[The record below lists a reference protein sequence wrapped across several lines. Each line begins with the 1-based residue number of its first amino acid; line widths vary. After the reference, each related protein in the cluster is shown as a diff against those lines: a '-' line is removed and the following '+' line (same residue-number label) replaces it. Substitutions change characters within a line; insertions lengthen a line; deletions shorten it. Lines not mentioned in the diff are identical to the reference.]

1 MHLVTD
7 NTTMQQHPAERVA
20 GNSPRATALHGAVY
34 RFEYRGDNTVMAAA
48 GEAIEA
54 ITGYP
59 ASDFIENRVRTYQSV
74 IHPDDIEAVGDI
86 VAGALGRGDAYS
98 VEYRIFHADGSTR
111 WVQGHGRGIFDEQQ
125 SPIGLEGVIFDIT
138 DRRQSEERLAH
149 MALHDP
155 LTDLP
160 NRSLFQEHLR
170 VAVAHANR
178 TGSCGAVLFIDLDDF
193 KLINDTFGHAVGDEL
208 LVSVAER
215 LRGAI
220 RSDDVVARQGGDEF
234 LILMQGSDAGGDR
247 ESIEFAASTLAA
259 KLRAALAQP
268 FAVVGTELYV
278 TASVGASLFPVDGDS
293 TETLLKRADIA
304 LYAAKDAGRDGYQ
317 AYRRPDRDP
326 GQELALASRL
336 RQAERRGELVLHY
349 QPMVELET
357 SCIVGAEALI
367 RWQHPEEGLLP
378 PGRFLAVAER
388 TGLIRPI
395 SDWVLEQACVQ
406 VRRWCDQD
414 LDLYASVNLTPA
426 LWHPASMRRVLATIE
441 AHGLSPDRIM
451 IEVTEQSAMTQTT
464 DLKPVLAEL
473 RNRGLRL
480 AIDDFG
486 TGYSSLGRL
495 RNLHVHMLKI
505 DRSYINDVPADG
517 DACILV
523 ETMITLSQKLGLQCL
538 AEGIETEAQLAFLR
552 NLGCPLG
559 QGYLFSRP
567 LPAADFSRLIG
578 ANQQAA

>member
-1 MHLVTD
+1 MHRLPPD
-7 NTTMQQHPAERVA
+7 HVA
-20 GNSPRATALHGAVY
+20 RDGAGATALHGAAY
-34 RFEYRGDNTVMAAA
+34 RFEFRGDRAVMVSAS
-48 GEAIEA
+48 EAIEA

-59 ASDFIENRVRTYQSV
+59 ASDFVENRVRAYESLLHT
-74 IHPDDIEAVGDI
+74 DDLEALKGI
-86 VAGALGRGDAYS
+86 VAGAVDRGDAYS
-98 VEYRIFHADGSTR
+98 VEYRIQHADGSLR
-111 WVQGHGRGIFDEQQ
+111 WVQGHGRGIVNEQGCV
-125 SPIGLEGVIFDIT
+125 SGVEGVVFDIT
-138 DRRQSEERLAH
+138 ARKQSEERLAH
-149 MALHDP
+149 LALHDP

-160 NRSLFQEHLR
+160 NRSLFQELLS
-170 VAVAHANR
+170 VAVAHAGR

-208 LVSVAER
+208 LVKVGER
-215 LRGAI
+215 LRGAV

-234 LILMQGSDAGGDR
+234 LILMHGPDASDDPEAIELAAG
-247 ESIEFAASTLAA
+247 TLAA

-268 FAVVGTELYV
+268 FDLAGTALYV
-278 TASVGASLFPVDGDS
+278 TASVGASLYPADGD
-293 TETLLKRADIA
+293 TTVTLLKHADIA
-304 LYAAKDAGRDGYQ
+304 LYAAKDAGRDGYR

-349 QPMVELET
+349 QPMVELAT
-357 SCIVGAEALI
+357 SCVVGAEALI
-367 RWQHPEEGLLP
+367 RWQHPDEGLLAP
-378 PGRFLAVAER
+378 ARFLAVAER
-388 TGLIRPI
+388 TGLIRPMT
-395 SDWVLEQACVQ
+395 DWVLERACEQ
-406 VRRWCDQD
+406 VRRWCDHD
-414 LDLYASVNLTPA
+414 LDLYASVNLPPA
-426 LWHPASMRRVLATIE
+426 LWHPASMRRVLATVE

-451 IEVTEQSAMTQTT
+451 IEITEQSAMTESA
-464 DLKPVLAEL
+464 DLRQVMADL
-473 RNRGLRL
+473 RTRGLRL

-495 RNLHVHMLKI
+495 RRLHVHTLKI
-505 DRSYINDVPADG
+505 DRSYISDLPSDR

-538 AEGIETEAQLAFLR
+538 AEGIETEAQLQFLE

-567 LPAADFSRLIG
+567 IPASDFARLIG